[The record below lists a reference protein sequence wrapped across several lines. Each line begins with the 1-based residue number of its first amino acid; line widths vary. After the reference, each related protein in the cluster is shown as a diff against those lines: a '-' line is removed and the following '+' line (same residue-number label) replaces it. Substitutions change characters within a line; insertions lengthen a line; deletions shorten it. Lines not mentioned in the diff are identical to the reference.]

1 MSNGNVPGLGRAEIV
16 RRVTEIW
23 RDVLGA
29 RPGQD
34 DATFFELSGQSIA
47 AVRITARVEDEVDV
61 QVDIGELFEDPDLPA
76 FVALVLAKAQPEEEQ
91 DRLSA

>member
-1 MSNGNVPGLGRAEIV
+1 MTNGNAPGLDRAEIG

-29 RPGQD
+29 RPDQD

-47 AVRITARVEDEVDV
+47 AVRITARVEDEVGV
-61 QVDIGELFEDPDLPA
+61 LVDIGDLFEDPDLPQ
-76 FVALVLAKAQPEEEQ
+76 FVELVLAKSGTEGE

>member
-1 MSNGNVPGLGRAEIV
+1 MTNGNASGFDRAEIE
-16 RRVTEIW
+16 RQVTEIW

-29 RPGQD
+29 RSDQD

-47 AVRITARVEDEVDV
+47 AVRITARVEDEVGV
-61 QVDIGELFEDPDLPA
+61 LVDIGDLFEDPDLPE
-76 FVALVLAKAQPEEEQ
+76 FVALVVSKAGPGGQ

>member
-1 MSNGNVPGLGRAEIV
+1 MTNENGSGFDRAEIE
-16 RRVTEIW
+16 RLVTEIW

-47 AVRITARVEDEVDV
+47 AVRISARVEDEVGVVVDV
-61 QVDIGELFEDPDLPA
+61 GELFEDPDLPT
-76 FVALVLAKAQPEEEQ
+76 FVALVLANAEQ
-91 DRLSA
+91 DGQEKLSA

>member
-1 MSNGNVPGLGRAEIV
+1 MTNGNGSGLDRAEIE

-47 AVRITARVEDEVDV
+47 AVRITARVEDELGVLVDV
-61 QVDIGELFEDPDLPA
+61 GELFEDPDLPG
-76 FVALVLAKAQPEEEQ
+76 FVAIVLANAEPDGEQ
-91 DRLSA
+91 KLSA

>member
-1 MSNGNVPGLGRAEIV
+1 MTNGNGSGLDRAEIE

-47 AVRITARVEDEVDV
+47 AVRITARVEDELGVLVDV
-61 QVDIGELFEDPDLPA
+61 GELFEDPDLPG
-76 FVALVLAKAQPEEEQ
+76 FVAIVLANAEPDGEEK
-91 DRLSA
+91 LSA

>member
-1 MSNGNVPGLGRAEIV
+1 MTNTNTPGPGRAEIE
-16 RRVTEIW
+16 RLAAGIW

-29 RPGQD
+29 RPDQD

-47 AVRITARVEDEVDV
+47 AVRIVARVEDEIGVLI
-61 QVDIGELFEDPDLPA
+61 DIGDLFEDPDLPG
-76 FVALVLAKAQPEEEQ
+76 FVELVAGRAAQGDQ

>member
-1 MSNGNVPGLGRAEIV
+1 MTTTPDLSEIQ
-16 RRVTEIW
+16 RQAAEIW

-47 AVRITARVEDEVDV
+47 AVRITARVEDELGITIDV
-61 QVDIGELFEDPDLPA
+61 GDLFEDPDLPG
-76 FVALVLAKAQPEEEQ
+76 FVALVVAQAQ
-91 DRLSA
+91 TRKTA

>member
-1 MSNGNVPGLGRAEIV
+1 MTNGNGSGPDRAEIE

-47 AVRITARVEDEVDV
+47 AVRITARVEDELGVLVDV
-61 QVDIGELFEDPDLPA
+61 GELFEDPDLPG
-76 FVALVLAKAQPEEEQ
+76 FVAIVLANAERDGEEK
-91 DRLSA
+91 LSA

>member
-1 MSNGNVPGLGRAEIV
+1 MTNGNAPGLGPAEIEQ
-16 RRVTEIW
+16 RVTGIW

-47 AVRITARVEDEVDV
+47 AVRITARVEDEVGV
-61 QVDIGELFEDPDLPA
+61 LVDIGDLFEDPDLPE
-76 FVALVLAKAQPEEEQ
+76 FVALVQAKAQTESEE
-91 DRLSA
+91 RKAS

>member
-1 MSNGNVPGLGRAEIV
+1 MTNENGFDLAEV
-16 RRVTEIW
+16 ERQATQIW

-47 AVRITARVEDEVDV
+47 AVRITARVEDEIGVLIDV
-61 QVDIGELFEDPDLPA
+61 GDLFEDPDLPA
-76 FVALVLAKAQPEEEQ
+76 FVALVVDQAQ
-91 DRLSA
+91 SAGQRKRSA

>member
-1 MSNGNVPGLGRAEIV
+1 MTNGNAPGADRAEIE

-47 AVRITARVEDEVDV
+47 AVRMTARVEDEVGV
-61 QVDIGELFEDPDLPA
+61 LVDIGDLFEDPDLPG
-76 FVALVLAKAQPEEEQ
+76 FIELVLAKAGPQGE